1 MGKIVF
7 LVERLG
13 LLILAGADVALLHYF
28 GGLGV
33 SASALLGVSFTSI
46 EIWLYALKEI
56 AAFKPYGLVIDVNY
70 ETLWADL
77 KLTPTDEEPK
87 FKSVTFSAISAAI
100 FARSDERA
108 YSVKLD
114 LFFEIPCGAR
124 AWSGFGRPTFFLRPA
139 HEGYQFGVIV
149 DDEWWKLQIPRLPHA
164 YAASLWHMT
173 ASSSSDSCHMATS
186 INTSDDGMKSSLSG
200 IGLIGSN
207 ANGVSDCNKRAGH

>member
-87 FKSVTFSAISAAI
+87 FKSVTFSASAP
-100 FARSDERA
+100 RSLPGLTNVLIA
-108 YSVKLD
+108 SSWTSSLKSPVALG
-114 LFFEIPCGAR
+114 LGA
-124 AWSGFGRPTFFLRPA
+124 ASADQHSSCDRPTR
-139 HEGYQFGVIV
+139 
-149 DDEWWKLQIPRLPHA
+149 
-164 YAASLWHMT
+164 
-173 ASSSSDSCHMATS
+173 ATS
-186 INTSDDGMKSSLSG
+186 S
-200 IGLIGSN
+200 
-207 ANGVSDCNKRAGH
+207 V